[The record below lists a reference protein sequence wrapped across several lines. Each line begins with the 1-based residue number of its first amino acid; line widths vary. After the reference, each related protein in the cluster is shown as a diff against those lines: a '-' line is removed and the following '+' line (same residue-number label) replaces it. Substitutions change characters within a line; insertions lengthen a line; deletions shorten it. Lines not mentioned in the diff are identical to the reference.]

1 MLNAD
6 AGWVVFVVV
15 AVKGRNVAAVT
26 VFAGSDCWIPASA
39 SSININS
46 SVQSLGQPS
55 VSRCRRA

>member
-26 VFAGSDCWIPASA
+26 VFAGLDGWIPANA

-46 SVQSLGQPS
+46 SAQSLGQPS